1 MTLFAGLV
9 VIVVAIWAIIRR
21 IDVRLV
27 LFLAAL
33 ALGCLAGHPE
43 AIVQKFLTMLV
54 NEQFVVPLGCA
65 LGFVYVL
72 RQTGCDEHLVR
83 LLVRPIQRVRP
94 LLIPG
99 TVLVGALVNVPVIS
113 QTSTAVLVG
122 TVLVPLLRAARFS
135 AVTIGSALLLGTSIG
150 GELLNPGAPEVRTV
164 SQASDVAL
172 TPNNWGARVLPLFLV
187 ELAVA
192 TVVFWLLSLRAEKS
206 EPSRAPQGAENE
218 KIPPLPDGRGSDEKA
233 PLFRINLLKAIIPF
247 VPIALLFLTALPKP
261 FRLFS
266 VPMEWLV
273 DVQHFQGTEA
283 QLRSSF
289 DCRLI
294 GAAMLVGVV
303 AAALTDHR
311 QVPRVAGTFFQGVG
325 FAFAQIISLIV
336 VASCFGE
343 GVRLIGLAEL
353 LGRVLEARPNLL
365 APSAVG
371 LPLSFAALCGSGM
384 ATTQSLFGFFVEPA
398 RRLGYDPLRLGAMV
412 SLAAASGR
420 TLSPVA
426 AVTLMCAS
434 LAEVSP
440 FQLVRRV
447 AVPLLAGVF
456 AMLMASILGA

>member
-1 MTLFAGLV
+1 MQLAAGFV
-9 VIVVAIWAIIRR
+9 VIALAIWAIVRR

-33 ALGCLAGHPE
+33 ALGVLSGHPE
-43 AIVQKFLTMLV
+43 AIVQKFLTTLV
-54 NEQFVVPLGCA
+54 SEQFAVPIGCS

-99 TVLVGALVNVPVIS
+99 TVLIGALVNVPVIS

-122 TVLVPLLRAARFS
+122 TVLVPLLRAARIS
-135 AVTIGSALLLGTSIG
+135 ALTIGAALLLGASIG
-150 GELLNPGAPEVRTV
+150 GEILNPGAPEVRTV
-164 SQASDVAL
+164 SQASGVEL
-172 TPNNWGARVLPLFLV
+172 TPNNWVAHALPLFLI

-192 TVVFWLLSLRAEKS
+192 TVVFWLLSLRAEFLA
-206 EPSRAPQGAENE
+206 SRDHKEAE
-218 KIPPLPDGRGSDEKA
+218 KAALSDEK
-233 PLFRINLLKAIIPF
+233 PFRINPLKALIPF
-247 VPIALLFLTALPKP
+247 VPITLLFLTALPEP

-266 VPMEWLV
+266 VPAEWLV
-273 DVQHFQGTEA
+273 DVQHFKGTEA
-283 QLRSSF
+283 QLRSPF

-303 AAALTDHR
+303 AAALTDRR
-311 QVPRVAGTFFQGVG
+311 QVRRTAVTFFDGVG

-343 GVRLIGLAEL
+343 GVKQIGLAEL
-353 LGRVLEARPNLL
+353 LGRALEAWPNLL
-365 APSAVG
+365 APAAIG

-384 ATTQSLFGFFVEPA
+384 ATTQSLFGFFVAPA
-398 RRLGYDPLRLGAMV
+398 RHLGYDPLRLGAMV
-412 SLAAASGR
+412 ALASAAGR
-420 TLSPVA
+420 TLSPFA

-434 LAEVSP
+434 LAEVSA
-440 FQLVRRV
+440 FQLARRV
-447 AVPLLAGVF
+447 AIPLLAGML
-456 AMLMASILGA
+456 AMLAASMVI

>member
-21 IDVRLV
+21 IDVRLA
-27 LFLAAL
+27 LLLAAL
-33 ALGCLAGHPE
+33 VLGCLGGHPE
-43 AIVQKFLTMLV
+43 AIVQQFLTTLV
-54 NEQFVVPLGCA
+54 SEQFAVPISCA

-72 RQTGCDEHLVR
+72 RQTGCDEHLVH

-99 TVLVGALVNVPVIS
+99 TVLIGALVNVPVIS

-135 AVTIGSALLLGTSIG
+135 AVTIGAALLLGSSIG

-164 SQASDVAL
+164 SQVSEVEL
-172 TPNNWGARVLPLFLV
+172 TPSNWVAHTLPLFLV

-192 TVVFWLLSLRAEKS
+192 TIVFWLLSLRVESRHAKEAEARS
-206 EPSRAPQGAENE
+206 AVEDNTAE
-218 KIPPLPDGRGSDEKA
+218 A
-233 PLFRINLLKAIIPF
+233 FRINPLKAVIPF
-247 VPIALLFLTALPKP
+247 VPITLLFLTAMPEP
-261 FRLFS
+261 FRLFH
-266 VPMEWLV
+266 VPTEWLV
-273 DVQHFQGTEA
+273 DVERFKGTES

-303 AAALTDHR
+303 AAAMTDRR
-311 QVPRVAGTFFQGVG
+311 QVGRTAVTFFEGVG
-325 FAFAQIISLIV
+325 FTFSRIISLIV
-336 VASCFGE
+336 AASCFGE
-343 GVRLIGLAEL
+343 GVKQIGLAEL
-353 LGRVLEARPNLL
+353 LGRVLETWPDLL
-365 APSAVG
+365 APAAIA
-371 LPLSFAALCGSGM
+371 LPFSFAALCGSGM
-384 ATTQSLFGFFVEPA
+384 ATTQSLFAFFVEPA
-398 RRLGYDPLRLGAMV
+398 QRLGYDPLRLGAVV
-412 SLAAASGR
+412 SLASAAGR

-434 LAEVSP
+434 LAEVRP

-447 AVPLLAGVF
+447 AIPLLAG
-456 AMLMASILGA
+456 MLALLIANMLLH

>member
-1 MTLFAGLV
+1 MLLLAGLV
-9 VIVVAIWAIIRR
+9 VIAVAIWAIVRR

-33 ALGCLAGHPE
+33 ALGILAGHPE
-43 AIVQKFLTMLV
+43 AIVQKFLTALV
-54 NEQFVVPLGCA
+54 SEQFAVPIGCS

-99 TVLVGALVNVPVIS
+99 TVLIGALVNVPVIS

-122 TVLVPLLRAARFS
+122 TVLVPLLRAARIS
-135 AVTIGSALLLGTSIG
+135 APTIGSALLLGASIG
-150 GELLNPGAPEVRTV
+150 GEILNPGAPEVRTV
-164 SQASDVAL
+164 SQASGVEL
-172 TPNNWGARVLPLFLV
+172 TPNNWVAHVLSLFLI

-192 TVVFWLLSLRAEKS
+192 TTVFWLLSVRAESKQSRDRKGAEKS
-206 EPSRAPQGAENE
+206 
-218 KIPPLPDGRGSDEKA
+218 PLPDDHGSA
-233 PLFRINLLKAIIPF
+233 FRINPLKALIPF
-247 VPIALLFLTALPKP
+247 VPIALLFLTALPEP
-261 FRLFS
+261 FRVFR
-266 VPMEWLV
+266 VPAEWLV
-273 DVQHFQGTEA
+273 DVQHFKGTEA

-294 GAAMLVGVV
+294 GAAMLVGVG
-303 AAALTDHR
+303 AAALTDRR
-311 QVPRVAGTFFQGVG
+311 QIQRTAVTFFDGIG

-343 GVRLIGLAEL
+343 GVKQIGLAEL
-353 LGRVLEARPNLL
+353 LGRALETWPNLL
-365 APSAVG
+365 VPAAVG

-384 ATTQSLFGFFVEPA
+384 ATTQSLFGFFVAPA
-398 RRLGYDPLRLGAMV
+398 RHLGYDPLRLGAMV
-412 SLAAASGR
+412 ALASSAGR
-420 TLSPVA
+420 TMSPVA

-440 FQLVRRV
+440 FQLARRV
-447 AVPLLAGVF
+447 AGPLLAGML
-456 AMLMASILGA
+456 AMLAASMLI